1 MAIDCFA
8 PLPPILILL
17 HHYPTAIVLLIKS
30 LQLVLAP
37 RDEVIAS
44 LQAEIADLRSVAA
57 ATATAASNSVQQSLS
72 AFGGSVNGSV
82 HGSVH
87 GSGIGSPS
95 PPASRASSSIRG
107 GRVTGGQRFGQRSG
121 QPPSAVGDDTGSAHG
136 SQFYE

>member
-1 MAIDCFA
+1 
-8 PLPPILILL
+8 
-17 HHYPTAIVLLIKS
+17 
-30 LQLVLAP
+30 
-37 RDEVIAS
+37 VIAS

-57 ATATAASNSVQQSLS
+57 AAASNSVQQSPS

-136 SQFYE
+136 SQFYEVLPLLLTIYYCDNSAC